1 MRTTNP
7 PEQAARNVAALASL
21 RRRLPPPA
29 MRKALRKGSGLTL
42 AQVATS
48 IGDVTPQ
55 AIGLWESGK
64 RTPRKDLL
72 GAYVAVLE
80 QLADDSSRAAS

>member
-7 PEQAARNVAALASL
+7 PEQAAKNAADLASL

-29 MRKALRKGSGLTL
+29 MRRALRHGAGLTL
-42 AQVATS
+42 AEVAAS

-55 AIGLWESGK
+55 AIGHWESGT
-64 RTPRKDLL
+64 RTPRGALL
-72 GAYVAVLE
+72 SAYVAVLE
-80 QLADDSSRAAS
+80 QFSIDSRPEAS